1 MIYAT
6 AVCYKLLL
14 KLVQY
19 VTKNKSTVIRTSG
32 DVESIKSYACLIN
45 MFFYKFI
52 FIFSYISYHLSFSI
66 SCSVFT
72 LLFHVSV
79 ASVDC

>member
-32 DVESIKSYACLIN
+32 DVENIKSYACLIN

-52 FIFSYISYHLSFSI
+52 FIF
-66 SCSVFT
+66 
-72 LLFHVSV
+72 
-79 ASVDC
+79 